1 LNDAVDAS
9 IDWAADQE
17 PYPGVLERFFQLS
30 RPAGNVPAVLWRPAA
45 AGPGTPLVLLGHGG
59 SGHKRSERIT
69 DHARWFASHAGIA
82 ALAIDLPYHGD
93 RVDSRLSAAEYQR
106 RIAAEG
112 IETVLDRTNE
122 DWLAAVDAVAALGIA
137 DPASIGYLGQSM
149 GARFGLPLAAAL
161 GSRLRCAVLG
171 KYGLR
176 QGPDLNPGLAARERS
191 VSDAKRV
198 TAPVLFHVQWD
209 DDIFPREGQLALFDL
224 LGSAD
229 KRLVAFTGPHAK
241 TDQEAVS
248 LWRDFIGS
256 RLLPR

>member
-1 LNDAVDAS
+1 
-9 IDWAADQE
+9 
-17 PYPGVLERFFQLS
+17 
-30 RPAGNVPAVLWRPAA
+30 VLWRPAA